1 MSQFNIWTNW
11 ILNPSRP
18 RCSVSEPYMRMK
30 TVTQSFPPNIFW
42 GEAARLVWTWW
53 ASELVCVTWVADT
66 SSCWSILIWVAPPGV
81 YEINEQQDQPQPAG
95 AAAQNPEIQTLDEIP
110 KLSTHHLG
118 SLIHWR
124 QAPTTIRSWQLQLK
138 LYQGNIR
145 YTYISSIIYFYQF
158 SVSIQ
163 W

>member
-1 MSQFNIWTNW
+1 MWFLSHLLFMSQFNIWTNW

-66 SSCWSILIWVAPPGV
+66 SSCWSILIWVAPPGEERATEHTFSN
-81 YEINEQQDQPQPAG
+81 YPRFAGPAFQRG
-95 AAAQNPEIQTLDEIP
+95 AVCEV
-110 KLSTHHLG
+110 G
-118 SLIHWR
+118 GWR
-124 QAPTTIRSWQLQLK
+124 QAVNSSYCANDFLLQYK
-138 LYQGNIR
+138 YKNIR
-145 YTYISSIIYFYQF
+145 RIVTTHDLAHECKYFL
-158 SVSIQ
+158 
-163 W
+163 